1 LCSRARLFLCLARTL
16 PYSFLPVLSHP
27 LSPYPARFIFLSTS
41 LDLPLL
47 GRSLSFNVF
56 VAPVRILSIFHHS
69 FTLSYVYCI
78 LEVSYCISEP
88 SNPPPHPFFF
98 SFLQPT
104 FSLSPSPNPA
114 VINMVLPFHFRS
126 YYPALFLLL
135 LALRLPL
142 SPTFSLPLHLSS
154 TFPVSHP
161 AHWNHR
167 LSLALFRSLF
177 LFLLVSFSLAFRVN
191 K

>member
-1 LCSRARLFLCLARTL
+1 MSTAFWKSRTAFPNPVIPPPTL
-16 PYSFLPVLSHP
+16 SFP
-27 LSPYPARFIFLSTS
+27 LSPNPLS
-41 LDLPLL
+41 L
-47 GRSLSFNVF
+47 F
-56 VAPVRILSIFHHS
+56 
-69 FTLSYVYCI
+69 
-78 LEVSYCISEP
+78 
-88 SNPPPHPFFF
+88 
-98 SFLQPT
+98 
-104 FSLSPSPNPA
+104 PSPNPA

-142 SPTFSLPLHLSS
+142 SPTFSLLLHLSS